1 MSLRKK
7 KIERLADNL
16 QYIRLGLT
24 NDKSD
29 FANAQWLLGQVEA
42 LIEDVTRENLQ
53 DAISERNRLNNGY
66 SKGAH

>member
-29 FANAQWLLGQVEA
+29 FANAQWLLGQ
-42 LIEDVTRENLQ
+42 IESLVDDVVREDLQ
-53 DAISERNRLNNGY
+53 NAISERNRLNAGY
-66 SKGAH
+66 SKAGH

>member
-16 QYIRLGLT
+16 QYIRLGLN
-24 NDKSD
+24 NDKGD